1 MWIWYAFGSA
11 LFAGITSV
19 LAKVGLQKTDS
30 SVATALRTVVV
41 LIFACLMVYITGSQD
56 TIYEIST
63 KTLVFLVLS
72 GTATGASWLC
82 YFRAVQLGNVSQAA
96 AVDKLSTVLSM
107 ILAVVLL
114 HETLDQ
120 RKMLSMALI
129 SAGTLM
135 MAVKQK
141 GGRQPG
147 SSQWLFYAVLSAVF
161 AALTS
166 VLAKVGIS
174 GVESN
179 FGTAVRTAVVLVMSW
194 LVVFVTKKQKQL
206 ADVNLRSFFFL
217 VLSGTA
223 TGASWLCF
231 YRALQEGPASVVVPV
246 DKLSI
251 VITVLFSAV
260 FLDEQIKPRAF
271 FGLVLLT
278 AGTLLLV
285 V

>member
-19 LAKVGLQKTDS
+19 LAKAGLQKTDS

-41 LIFACLMVYITGSQD
+41 LGFACLMVYITGSQD

-72 GTATGASWLC
+72 GIATGASWLC
-82 YFRAVQLGNVSQAA
+82 YFRAVQLGNVSQVAPI
-96 AVDKLSTVLSM
+96 DKSSTVLSM
-107 ILAVVLL
+107 VLAVLLL
-114 HETLDQ
+114 HETLD
-120 RKMLSMALI
+120 KEKILSMALI
-129 SAGTLM
+129 LAGTLL
-135 MAVKQK
+135 MAMKQK
-141 GGRQPG
+141 GVKQPG
-147 SSQWLFYAVLSAVF
+147 SSQWLVFAVLSAVF

-179 FGTAVRTAVVLVMSW
+179 LGTAIRTAVVLVMSW

-206 ADVNLRSFFFL
+206 ADVDLRSFFFI
-217 VLSGTA
+217 VLSGIA
-223 TGASWLCF
+223 TGASWLC
-231 YRALQEGPASVVVPV
+231 YYHALQEGPASVVVPV

-251 VITVLFSAV
+251 VITVVFSAV
-260 FLDEQIKPRAF
+260 FLDEHMKPRAF
-271 FGLVLLT
+271 LGLVLLV
-278 AGTLLLV
+278 AGTLILV